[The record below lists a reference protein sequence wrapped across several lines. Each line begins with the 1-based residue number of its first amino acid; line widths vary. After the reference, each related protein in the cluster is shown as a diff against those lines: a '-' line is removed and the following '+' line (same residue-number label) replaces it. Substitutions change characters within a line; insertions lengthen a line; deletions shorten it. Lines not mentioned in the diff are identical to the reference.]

1 MRGVV
6 LFMANSSNKVSGL
19 EEILNFIPTGKLVV
33 SVYLLVD
40 RSRITK
46 RDYQTK
52 LNSMIVGSKE
62 KLEADTNIDKSQKKE
77 VFEVFEKVK
86 AFAYDKFRADSTRT
100 LAIFSSGDGLW
111 EEFRIPIIMRSKI
124 IIDPK
129 PYTQSIRSLLNNSKK
144 YGVLLI
150 DREKAQIYSIYLGEI
165 NEYLAAFISDVP
177 SKVNFKSQAVL
188 RERKLYGRLEEKL
201 HHFFKVVNDRTMEL
215 FKEKKFG
222 YLILAGRKEII
233 PNFLNYLHSYLRS
246 RHIGNIDAE
255 PDSNISL
262 ISNKA
267 QKVIDEF
274 EAKTKNALIDR
285 LIDEYNPNGMG
296 VLGIDGTIKSLLIE
310 KIRILIYDRQFTHEG
325 YICNSCRYLTVE
337 YKDKC
342 PYCGGKL
349 VFYNDIVDEI
359 VEDALNQGC
368 EIVDI
373 EGNEKLIR
381 AGSIGVVLRYKL

>member
-1 MRGVV
+1 
-6 LFMANSSNKVSGL
+6 MANSSNEVSGL
-19 EEILNFIPTGKLVV
+19 EKILNFVPTGKPVV

-52 LNSMIVGSKE
+52 LSSMIASSKE

-77 VFEVFEKVK
+77 VFEIFEKVK
-86 AFAYDKFRADSTRT
+86 AFVNDKFRTDSTRT
-100 LAIFSSGDGLW
+100 LAIFSSGDDLW

-129 PYTQSIRSLLNNSKK
+129 PYTQNIRSLINNSKK

-150 DREKAQIYSIYLGEI
+150 DREKAQIYSVYLGEI
-165 NEYLAAFISDVP
+165 NECLAAFISDVP

-188 RERKLYGRLEEKL
+188 RERKLYCRLEEKL
-201 HHFFKVVNDRTMEL
+201 HHFFKLVNDRTMEL
-215 FKEKKFG
+215 FKGKKFD

-233 PNFLNYLHSYLRS
+233 PNFLNYLHSYLQS

-274 EAKTKNALIDR
+274 EAKTKNDLIDR

-296 VLGIDGTIKSLLIE
+296 VLGIDATIKSLLIE

-325 YICNSCRYLTVE
+325 YICDSCRYLTIE

-342 PYCGGKL
+342 PYCGGKP

-381 AGSIGVVLRYKL
+381 AESIGAVLRYKL

>member
-1 MRGVV
+1 
-6 LFMANSSNKVSGL
+6 MANSSNKASGL

-40 RSRITK
+40 RSRVTK

-52 LNSMIVGSKE
+52 LNSMIVSSKE

-86 AFAYDKFRADSTRT
+86 AFAYDKFRTDSTRT

-201 HHFFKVVNDRTMEL
+201 HHFFKLVNDRTMEL
-215 FKEKKFG
+215 FKEKKFD

-337 YKDKC
+337 YKDGC

-381 AGSIGVVLRYKL
+381 AGSIGAVLRYKL

>member
-1 MRGVV
+1 
-6 LFMANSSNKVSGL
+6 MANSSNEVPGL
-19 EEILNFIPTGKLVV
+19 EEILNYVPTGKPVV

-52 LNSMIVGSKE
+52 LNSMIASSKE

-77 VFEVFEKVK
+77 VFEIFEKVK
-86 AFAYDKFRADSTRT
+86 AFVNDKFRTDSTRT

-129 PYTQSIRSLLNNSKK
+129 PYTQNIRSLINNSKK

-150 DREKAQIYSIYLGEI
+150 DREKAQIYSVYLGEI

-201 HHFFKVVNDRTMEL
+201 HHFFKLVNDRTMEL
-215 FKEKKFG
+215 FKEKKFD

-233 PNFLNYLHSYLRS
+233 PNFLNYLHSYLQS
-246 RHIGNIDAE
+246 RYIGNIDAE

-274 EAKTKNALIDR
+274 EAKTKNDLIDR

-296 VLGIDGTIKSLLIE
+296 VLGIDATIKSLLIE

-325 YICNSCRYLTVE
+325 YICDSCRYLTIE

-342 PYCGGKL
+342 PYCGGKP

-381 AGSIGVVLRYKL
+381 AGSIGAVLRYKL

>member
-1 MRGVV
+1 
-6 LFMANSSNKVSGL
+6 MANSSNKASGL
-19 EEILNFIPTGKLVV
+19 EEILNFIPTGKMVV

-40 RSRITK
+40 RSRVTK

-52 LNSMIVGSKE
+52 LNSMIAGSKE

-86 AFAYDKFRADSTRT
+86 AFAYDKFRTDSTRT

-201 HHFFKVVNDRTMEL
+201 HHFFKLVNDRTMEL
-215 FKEKKFG
+215 FKEKKFD

-274 EAKTKNALIDR
+274 EAKTKNDLIDR

-310 KIRILIYDRQFTHEG
+310 KIRILIYDRQFTREG
-325 YICNSCRYLTVE
+325 YICDSCRYLTVE
-337 YKDKC
+337 HKDKC

-381 AGSIGVVLRYKL
+381 AGSIGAVLRYKL

>member
-1 MRGVV
+1 
-6 LFMANSSNKVSGL
+6 MANSSNKASGL

-40 RSRITK
+40 RSRVTK

-86 AFAYDKFRADSTRT
+86 AFAYDKFRTDSTRT

-201 HHFFKVVNDRTMEL
+201 HHFFKLVNDRTMEL
-215 FKEKKFG
+215 FKEKKFD

-274 EAKTKNALIDR
+274 EAKTKNDLIDR

-310 KIRILIYDRQFTHEG
+310 KIRILIYDRQFTREG
-325 YICNSCRYLTVE
+325 YICDSCRYLTVE
-337 YKDKC
+337 HKDKC

-359 VEDALNQGC
+359 VEDALNRGC
-368 EIVDI
+368 EIVDT
-373 EGNEKLIR
+373 EGNEKLIK
-381 AGSIGVVLRYKL
+381 AGSIGAVLRYKL

>member
-1 MRGVV
+1 
-6 LFMANSSNKVSGL
+6 MANSSNKASGL

-165 NEYLAAFISDVP
+165 NEYLAALISDVP

-215 FKEKKFG
+215 FKKKKFD

-274 EAKTKNALIDR
+274 EAKTKNDLIGR

-310 KIRILIYDRQFTHEG
+310 KIRILIYDRQFIHEG

-337 YKDKC
+337 YKDGC

-349 VFYNDIVDEI
+349 VFYNDMVDEI

-381 AGSIGVVLRYKL
+381 AGSIGAVLRYKL

>member
-1 MRGVV
+1 
-6 LFMANSSNKVSGL
+6 MANSSNKVSGL
-19 EEILNFIPTGKLVV
+19 EEILNFVPTGKLVV

-52 LNSMIVGSKE
+52 LNSMIASSKE

-77 VFEVFEKVK
+77 VFEIFEKVK
-86 AFAYDKFRADSTRT
+86 AFVNDKFRADSTRT

-111 EEFRIPIIMRSKI
+111 KEFRIPIIMRSKI

-129 PYTQSIRSLLNNSKK
+129 PYTQSIRALLNNSKK

-201 HHFFKVVNDRTMEL
+201 HHFFKLVNDRTMEL
-215 FKEKKFG
+215 FKEKKFD

-267 QKVIDEF
+267 QKVINEF
-274 EAKTKNALIDR
+274 EAKTKDDLIGR

-310 KIRILIYDRQFTHEG
+310 KIRILIYDRQFTQEG
-325 YICNSCRYLTVE
+325 YICNSCRYLTIE
-337 YKDKC
+337 YKDGC

-381 AGSIGVVLRYKL
+381 AGSIGAVLRYKL

>member
-1 MRGVV
+1 
-6 LFMANSSNKVSGL
+6 MANSSNKVSGL

-40 RSRITK
+40 RSRVTK

-86 AFAYDKFRADSTRT
+86 AFAYDKFRTDSTRT

-201 HHFFKVVNDRTMEL
+201 HHFFKLVNDRTMEL
-215 FKEKKFG
+215 FKEKKFD

-274 EAKTKNALIDR
+274 EAKTKNDLIDR

-310 KIRILIYDRQFTHEG
+310 KIRILIYDRQFTREG
-325 YICNSCRYLTVE
+325 YICDSCRYLTVE
-337 YKDKC
+337 HKDKC

-359 VEDALNQGC
+359 VEDALNRGC
-368 EIVDI
+368 EIVDT
-373 EGNEKLIR
+373 EGNEKLIK
-381 AGSIGVVLRYKL
+381 AGSIGAVLRYKL

>member
-6 LFMANSSNKVSGL
+6 LFMANSSNEVSGL
-19 EEILNFIPTGKLVV
+19 EKILNFVPTGKPVV

-52 LNSMIVGSKE
+52 LSSMIASSKE

-77 VFEVFEKVK
+77 VSEIFEKVK
-86 AFAYDKFRADSTRT
+86 AFVNDKFRTDSTRT
-100 LAIFSSGDGLW
+100 LAIFSSGDDLW

-129 PYTQSIRSLLNNSKK
+129 PYTQNIRSLINNSKK

-150 DREKAQIYSIYLGEI
+150 DREKAQIYSVYLGEI
-165 NEYLAAFISDVP
+165 NECLAAFISDVP

-201 HHFFKVVNDRTMEL
+201 HHFFKLVNDRTMEL
-215 FKEKKFG
+215 FKGKKFD

-233 PNFLNYLHSYLRS
+233 PNFLNYLHSYLQS

-274 EAKTKNALIDR
+274 EAKTKNDLIDR

-296 VLGIDGTIKSLLIE
+296 VLGIEATIKSLLIE

-325 YICNSCRYLTVE
+325 YICDSCRYLTIE

-342 PYCGGKL
+342 PYCGGKP

-381 AGSIGVVLRYKL
+381 AESMGAVLRYKL

>member
-1 MRGVV
+1 
-6 LFMANSSNKVSGL
+6 MANSSNKVSGL
-19 EEILNFIPTGKLVV
+19 EEILNFVPTGKLVV

-52 LNSMIVGSKE
+52 LNSMIASSKE
-62 KLEADTNIDKSQKKE
+62 KLAADTNIDKSQKKE
-77 VFEVFEKVK
+77 VFEIFEKVK
-86 AFAYDKFRADSTRT
+86 AFVNDKFRADSTRT

-111 EEFRIPIIMRSKI
+111 KEFRIPIIMRSKI

-129 PYTQSIRSLLNNSKK
+129 PYTQSIRALLNNSKK

-201 HHFFKVVNDRTMEL
+201 HHFFKLVNDRTMEL
-215 FKEKKFG
+215 FKEKKFD

-267 QKVIDEF
+267 QKVINEF
-274 EAKTKNALIDR
+274 EAKTKDDLIGR

-310 KIRILIYDRQFTHEG
+310 KIRILIYDRQFTQEG
-325 YICNSCRYLTVE
+325 YICNSCRYLTIG
-337 YKDKC
+337 YKDGC
-342 PYCGGKL
+342 PYCEGKL

-359 VEDALNQGC
+359 VEDALSQGC

-381 AGSIGVVLRYKL
+381 AGSIGAVLRYKL